1 MITVLLTGCAGAVG
15 LGAVKALKMGSI
27 NLRLIGI
34 DADPYAACFYMKRK
48 KRLLHKAYTAPR
60 AEHPNYIPEIIN
72 VCRREKVD
80 VILPCTDAELEKLSV
95 SKAEINECGTKII
108 ISPVETIRTC
118 RDKWL
123 TYHRLSEY
131 LPIVRSALPEAGIEK
146 ALDFCGLPAIIKP
159 RLGWGSKQLH
169 KAKSAEEARIIINR
183 VYKPIIQ
190 TWLQGEEYT
199 IDGLTNSN
207 GKVVCIVPRRRIKVL
222 GGVSLQGITV
232 RDKKLIELGKKIT
245 ENLKIVGP
253 FNFQVR
259 KIDGEPKI
267 FEINSRFAGTG
278 ILSVK
283 AGANIPLL
291 AVRETC
297 NLSVPRSVDFKE
309 GLVVSR
315 YLEEVF
321 FDINEVKSPEN

>member
-1 MITVLLTGCAGAVG
+1 MTTVLLTGCAGAVG
-15 LGAVKALKMGSI
+15 LGAAKALTMGSMD
-27 NLRLIGI
+27 LRIIGV
-34 DADPYAACFYMKRK
+34 DADPYAACFYLKSK
-48 KRLLHKAYTAPR
+48 NRLLHRAYTVPR
-60 AEHPNYIPEIIN
+60 AEHPNYIPEIIDI
-72 VCRREKVD
+72 CRREKVD
-80 VILPCTDAELEKLSV
+80 VILPCTDAELEKLSA
-95 SKAEINECGTKII
+95 SKAEINDCGTKII
-108 ISPVETIRTC
+108 ISPVETIRIC

-123 TYHRLSEY
+123 TYRHLGEY
-131 LPIVRSALPEAGIEK
+131 LPIVRSALPDAGIEK

-159 RLGWGSKQLH
+159 RLGWGSRGLYKV
-169 KAKSAEEARIIINR
+169 KSVEEARIIISC
-183 VYKPIIQ
+183 VHKPIIQ

-199 IDGLTNSN
+199 VDGLTNRN
-207 GKVVCIVPRRRIKVL
+207 GEVICIVPRRRIKVL

-232 RDKKLIELGKKIT
+232 RDKELIELGKKIT

-259 KIDGEPKI
+259 KIDGEPKM

-297 NLSVPRSVDFKE
+297 NLSIPPNVDFKE

-315 YLEEVF
+315 YFDEVF
-321 FDINEVKSPEN
+321 FEIDKVKSREN